1 MTALCAAHNRRRRR
15 KLLLPLA
22 VTTILLLALFRS
34 YIEVAVNILFRGP
47 YIAARR
53 STHMRIS
60 AADGFD
66 VSFRAYPAAPGSA
79 PGPNAVDAALPV
91 PPLIHHIMLG
101 RPAAVD
107 AARNASLAAARQACV
122 DMHPGYEFR
131 YWTDATAAAFV
142 REHFPK
148 LFKMWSGYRMTIQK
162 ADSLRYMLL
171 YVHGGMAIRTMQWIL
186 LTMETG
192 IFLDLDLECLRPLDP
207 LRRFDFVAPAA
218 TPMGIS
224 NGFLMV
230 APRHP
235 FMQFVIDNLPRYNV
249 NWFGVPYP
257 TVMFSTGC
265 HYLS

>member
-1 MTALCAAHNRRRRR
+1 
-15 KLLLPLA
+15 
-22 VTTILLLALFRS
+22 
-34 YIEVAVNILFRGP
+34 
-47 YIAARR
+47 
-53 STHMRIS
+53 MRIS
-60 AADGFD
+60 AAADDGFD
-66 VSFRAYPAAPGSA
+66 VSFRTYPATPQTVPISSSSVA
-79 PGPNAVDAALPV
+79 DAELPV
-91 PPLIHHIMLG
+91 PPLIHHILLG
-101 RPAAVD
+101 KPAVD
-107 AARNASLAAARQACV
+107 PTRDANLTAARQACL
-122 DMHPGYEFR
+122 DMHPGYEFKF
-131 YWTDATAAAFV
+131 WTDGAAAAFV
-142 REHFPK
+142 REHFPE

-171 YVHGGMAIRTMQWIL
+171 YVHGGMATSHPMVDVADKI
-186 LTMETG
+186 G

-207 LRRFDFVAPAA
+207 LRRFEFVAPAA

-235 FMQFVIDNLPRYNV
+235 FMQFVIDNLARYNV